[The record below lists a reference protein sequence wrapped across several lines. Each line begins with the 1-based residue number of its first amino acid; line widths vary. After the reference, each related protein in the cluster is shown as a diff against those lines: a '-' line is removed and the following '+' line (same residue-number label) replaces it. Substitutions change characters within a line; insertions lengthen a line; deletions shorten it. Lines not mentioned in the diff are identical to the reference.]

1 MQKAVSGMFISGR
14 EETKGRIHNEM
25 QHSLR
30 REKEE
35 EARELTKEEEL
46 KSEFSTNILRL

>member
-30 REKEE
+30 REEE